1 MKNNMTVYDS
11 MLPAF
16 RGVFHADPFEIL
28 DSVFDRDYVP
38 ALSAR
43 SPVVDGREAD
53 GKYVIEAELP
63 GVTEKDLKLEL
74 KSGLLTLSTEKKEEQ
89 GDKDKAGTWIR
100 RERSESYYSRSFEL
114 PEDADGDKIE
124 ATFKDGLLTV
134 ELPKKPEPSSK
145 LVQVKVA

>member
-1 MKNNMTVYDS
+1 MKTNMSVYDS

-28 DSVFDRDYVP
+28 DSVFDRDYFP
-38 ALSAR
+38 ALEGR
-43 SPVVDGREAD
+43 SPVVDVREVE

-74 KSGLLTLSTEKKEEQ
+74 KNSLLTLSTEKKEEK

-100 RERSESYYSRSFEL
+100 RERSESYFARSFEL

-124 ATFKDGLLTV
+124 ATFKDGLLTI
-134 ELPKKPEPSSK
+134 ELPKKAEQSSK